1 MFIIF
6 VRLRRSQQ
14 LGPDAMAL
22 HAAARITGEAPPLF
36 SFLLLKTDVCSLVVS
51 LHGLDVSCEL
61 ILKTPSSVQ
70 QRLLFF

>member
-36 SFLLLKTDVCSLVVS
+36 FFFVAENSRVLPHRFTALTCRVS
-51 LHGLDVSCEL
+51 
-61 ILKTPSSVQ
+61 
-70 QRLLFF
+70 